1 MKKQLLC
8 RGIFYVA
15 GEILVAL
22 SVSLNAKCG
31 LGGGT
36 STCIVF
42 ALSQAFAWNI
52 STVLIVVNSIMV
64 LIQILMLGKGRIS
77 KTLLQLPFNLAF
89 AGLVELYNR
98 FLPISFALFWQ
109 NLLVA
114 CASVVAMGT
123 GVWLMV
129 NMDLVPNPPDGL
141 TRAFSEIRHISLGTS
156 KNIADAIFLGTAVLV
171 GLGFEGKILGIGIG
185 TVIAVIFGGR
195 VIALLDALWK
205 EKLLRA
211 AGMQHASCRHS

>member
-8 RGIFYVA
+8 RGIFYGVGVA
-15 GEILVAL
+15 LVAL
-22 SVSLNAKCG
+22 AVSMNAQCG
-31 LGGGT
+31 LGGGSST
-36 STCIVF
+36 SIVF
-42 ALSQAFAWNI
+42 AISQAFAWNL
-52 STVLIVVNSIMV
+52 SVVLIVVNSIMV
-64 LIQILMLGKGRIS
+64 LIQILMLGKGCIS
-77 KTLLQLPFNLAF
+77 RTLLQIPFNLAF
-89 AGLVELYNR
+89 GGLVEIYNR
-98 FLPISFALFWQ
+98 FLPLGFTAFWQ

-114 CASVVAMGT
+114 CAAVVVMGT
-123 GVWLMV
+123 GVWLTV
-129 NMDLVPNPPDGL
+129 NMDVVPNPPDGL
-141 TRAFSEIRHISLGTS
+141 VRAFSEIRHISLGTS

-171 GLGFEGKILGIGIG
+171 GLVFEGKILGIGIG